1 MATLR
6 VCGLTKTYGYRHA
19 LRGVS
24 FDLVEGE
31 VVALVGANGAGKTT
45 LLRVLAGLV
54 RPSAGSVLLDGRD
67 GAVPRQLVGYL
78 AHDAM
83 VYDDLSAE
91 ANLRLYARLYDLAA
105 GERRA
110 AALLERVGLAE
121 RRHERVRAYSFGMR
135 QRLALARA
143 LLHRP
148 RFLLLDEPASGL
160 DVEAAAMLDALV
172 AEQAGEG
179 CAVLLTT
186 HDLSRALAASR
197 RVLVLAKGRLVADT
211 PSDDVTPQG
220 LAALCRGE
228 PAPDAP
234 PSPGGRP

>member
-1 MATLR
+1 
-6 VCGLTKTYGYRHA
+6 
-19 LRGVS
+19 
-24 FDLVEGE
+24 
-31 VVALVGANGAGKTT
+31 
-45 LLRVLAGLV
+45 
-54 RPSAGSVLLDGRD
+54 
-67 GAVPRQLVGYL
+67 
-78 AHDAM
+78 
-83 VYDDLSAE
+83 
-91 ANLRLYARLYDLAA
+91 
-105 GERRA
+105 
-110 AALLERVGLAE
+110 
-121 RRHERVRAYSFGMR
+121 MR